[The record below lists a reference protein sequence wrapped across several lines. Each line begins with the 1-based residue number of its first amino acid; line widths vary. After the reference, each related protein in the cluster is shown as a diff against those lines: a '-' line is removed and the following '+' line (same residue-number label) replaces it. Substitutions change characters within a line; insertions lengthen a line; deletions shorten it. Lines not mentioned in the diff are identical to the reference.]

1 MKPVVI
7 IFAKAPRRAQVKSRL
22 ARGIGEAAA
31 LSFYRATLFR
41 LARLLGRDRRWR
53 CVLRVTPDA
62 MIAPARLWP
71 RAIARERQGR
81 GDLGRRMARALADH
95 APRPCLIVG
104 ADIPGLDAAR
114 VARGWRLLR
123 GADLVFGPCGD
134 GGYWTVGARR
144 RPYGL
149 FTRVRWST
157 RHALADSLRGLE
169 RRRIALADR
178 LDDVDDLASYHRW
191 VQSTKGS

>member
-22 ARGIGEAAA
+22 AQGIGEAAA
-31 LSFYRATLFR
+31 LAFYRATLFR

-62 MIAPARLWP
+62 MIRPARLWP
-71 RAIARERQGR
+71 RAVTRERQGR

-104 ADIPGLDAAR
+104 ADIPGLGGAH
-114 VARGWRLLR
+114 VARAWRLLR
-123 GADLVFGPCGD
+123 GADLMFGPCGD

-144 RPYGL
+144 LPRDL
-149 FTRVRWST
+149 FQDVRWST
-157 RHALADSLRGLE
+157 RHALADSRRGLS
-169 RRRIALADR
+169 RHRVALADR
-178 LDDVDDLASYHRW
+178 LDDVDDRSSYDRW
-191 VQSTKGS
+191 RSENKG